1 MALKAL
7 MLRKKI
13 DAANKALAELRAKD
27 ESFATREAELTKA
40 IEEAAAET
48 ASDEERAA
56 VEEEVD
62 SFEAEKKEHEEK
74 AANLEAQIRELEEA
88 LQEEERAQ
96 DTDKKPEE
104 DKPAE
109 REMEV
114 ETMQKRGFFKNMN
127 METRSKIFERE
138 DVKAFL
144 GEVRDCI
151 KNKRALT
158 GVGNI
163 IPEVFLGI
171 LRENMMEYSKL
182 YKHVNVRSIS
192 GTGREAIQGVV
203 TEAVWTECCANLN
216 ELDLPFYSVDIECWK
231 VAGFYAVCNA
241 VLEDSDVNLADI
253 LMDALAQAIGIA
265 VDKAILFGLGTRMPL
280 GIATRLAQTAAPT
293 GYPAT
298 ARPWADLHTSN
309 VITISSA
316 NATGVKLFQSIVTA
330 FGAAKGKYSRGEKVW
345 VMNEATYTKLVA
357 EAMSVNAAGAIAS
370 GVNGTMPVIGGAI
383 EVLEFVPANTIIAG
397 YFDLYL
403 LGERAAARF
412 VTSEHVRFLNDQTVF
427 KGVAR
432 YDGQPAIAEGFVVI
446 GVGGAPTTTVNFAA
460 DAANT
465 SDAPTNTPG

>member
-96 DTDKKPEE
+96 DTGRKPEE
-104 DKPAE
+104 DKPEE
-109 REMEV
+109 RKEEI

-280 GIATRLAQTAAPT
+280 GIATRLAQTQAPT

-298 ARPWADLHTSN
+298 ARPWTDLHTSN

-316 NATGVKLFQSIVTA
+316 NATGVKLFQNIVTA

-370 GVNGTMPVIGGAI
+370 GVNGTMPVIGGVI
-383 EVLEFVPANTIIAG
+383 EVLEFVPDNTIIAG

-446 GVGGAPTTTVNFAA
+446 GVGGAPTTTVTFAA
-460 DAANT
+460 DEANT
-465 SDAPTNTPG
+465 SDAP

>member
-13 DAANKALAELRAKD
+13 DIAKKSLEELRSKD
-27 ESFATREAELTKA
+27 ESFQLREAELTKA
-40 IEEAAAET
+40 IEEAAAEEAT
-48 ASDEERAA
+48 EEERSA

-62 SFEAEKKEHEEK
+62 NFEAEKKEHEEK
-74 AANLEAQIRELEEA
+74 TAKLESEIRELEEA
-88 LQEEERAQ
+88 LQEEERKQ
-96 DTDKKPEE
+96 DVDKKPEE
-104 DKPAE
+104 EKKPE
-109 REMEV
+109 KRKGEV
-114 ETMQKRGFFKNMN
+114 ESMQKRGFFKNMSI
-127 METRSKIFERE
+127 ERRSAIFEQE
-138 DVKAFL
+138 DVKGFIS
-144 GEVRDCI
+144 EVRACI

-182 YKHVNVRSIS
+182 YKHVNVRSIA

-241 VLEDSDVNLADI
+241 VLEDSDVDLADI

-280 GIATRLAQTAAPT
+280 GIATRLAQTEQPS

-298 ARPWADLHTSN
+298 ARPWADLHSSN
-309 VITISSA
+309 IITITSA
-316 NATGVKLFQSIVTA
+316 NATGVKLFQGIVTA
-330 FGAAKGKYSRGEKVW
+330 FGAAKGKYSRGTKVW

-370 GVNGTMPVIGGAI
+370 GVNGTMPVIGGVI
-383 EVLEFVPANTIIAG
+383 EVLEFVPDNTIIAG

-446 GVGGAPTTTVNFAA
+446 GVGGAPTTTVTFAE
-460 DAANT
+460 DSAN
-465 SDAPTNTPG
+465 P

>member
-96 DTDKKPEE
+96 DTDRKPEE
-104 DKPAE
+104 DKPEE
-109 REMEV
+109 RKEEI

-298 ARPWADLHTSN
+298 ARPWADLHSSN
-309 VITISSA
+309 IITISSA
-316 NATGVKLFQSIVTA
+316 NATGVKLFQGIVTA

-370 GVNGTMPVIGGAI
+370 GVGGTMPVIGGAI
-383 EVLEFVPANTIIAG
+383 EVLEFVPDNTIIAG

-446 GVGGAPTTTVNFAA
+446 GVGGAPTTTVTFAA
-460 DAANT
+460 DDANT
-465 SDAPTNTPG
+465 DDAP

>member
-96 DTDKKPEE
+96 DTDRKPEE

-109 REMEV
+109 RKEEI
-114 ETMQKRGFFKNMN
+114 ETMQKIGFFKNMN

-298 ARPWADLHTSN
+298 ARPWVDLHTSN
-309 VITISSA
+309 IITISSA
-316 NATGVKLFQSIVTA
+316 NATGVKLFQGIVTA

-370 GVNGTMPVIGGAI
+370 GVNGTMPVIGGVI
-383 EVLEFVPANTIIAG
+383 EVLEFVPDNTIIAG

-446 GVGGAPTTTVNFAA
+446 GVGGAPTTTVTFAA
-460 DAANT
+460 DDANT
-465 SDAPTNTPG
+465 DDAP

>member
-171 LRENMMEYSKL
+171 IRENMMEYSKL

-316 NATGVKLFQSIVTA
+316 NATGVKLFQNIVTA

-345 VMNEATYTKLVA
+345 VMNETTYTKLVA

-383 EVLEFVPANTIIAG
+383 EVLEFVPDNTIIAG

-446 GVGGAPTTTVNFAA
+446 GVGGAPTITVNFAA
-460 DAANT
+460 DDANT
-465 SDAPTNTPG
+465 EDAP

>member
-316 NATGVKLFQSIVTA
+316 NATGVKLFQNIVTA

-345 VMNEATYTKLVA
+345 VMNETTYTKLVA

-383 EVLEFVPANTIIAG
+383 EVLEFVPDNTIIAG

-446 GVGGAPTTTVNFAA
+446 GVGGAPTITVNFAA
-460 DAANT
+460 DDANT
-465 SDAPTNTPG
+465 EDAP